1 MTKSYL
7 ESLLGEH
14 EKILLTTRQ
23 HWLILA
29 GSIFLEIVLILL
41 IFAGSVTAAIFFP
54 VYIALIVAIGFAV
67 LLLPIVTMTIDILN
81 WSNRQNIVTNHR
93 VIQIAGVFN
102 KSITDSSLEKV
113 NDVKMVQSALGRVF
127 DYGDIEILTA
137 SELGVNLLKRIERP
151 VQYKIAM
158 LNAKSQLEGYDH
170 LDESPSPAGESDK
183 FVSLLA
189 QLDSLRKQGLLTEEE
204 YQAKKM
210 QVLDRI

>member
-7 ESLLGEH
+7 ESLLGKH

-41 IFAGSVTAAIFFP
+41 IFAASVTAGIFFP
-54 VYIALIVAIGFAV
+54 EFIALIVAIGFAV

-81 WSNRQNIVTNHR
+81 WSNRQYIVTNHR

-127 DYGDIEILTA
+127 DYGDIEIMTA
-137 SELGVNLLKRIERP
+137 SELGVNKLTLIGRP
-151 VQYKIAM
+151 IQYKTTMI
-158 LNAKSQLEGYDH
+158 NAKEKLERIPA
-170 LDESPSPAGESDK
+170 PSGPRTSTPT
-183 FVSLLA
+183 LA
-189 QLDSLRKQGLLTEEE
+189 DFLMQLDVMRQHGVLNETEFQEKKSELLRK
-204 YQAKKM
+204 K
-210 QVLDRI
+210 

>member
-7 ESLLGEH
+7 ESLLGKH

-41 IFAGSVTAAIFFP
+41 IFAASVTAGIFFP
-54 VYIALIVAIGFAV
+54 EFIALIVAIGFAV

-81 WSNRQNIVTNHR
+81 WSNRQYIVTNHR

-158 LNAKSQLEGYDH
+158 LNAKSQLEGYD
-170 LDESPSPAGESDK
+170 
-183 FVSLLA
+183 
-189 QLDSLRKQGLLTEEE
+189 
-204 YQAKKM
+204 YQF
-210 QVLDRI
+210 I

>member
-7 ESLLGEH
+7 ESLLGKH

-81 WSNRQNIVTNHR
+81 WSNRQYIVTNHR

-170 LDESPSPAGESDK
+170 LDESPTPAGETDPI
-183 FVSLLA
+183 VSLIA
-189 QLDSLRKQGLLTEEE
+189 QLDSLRKQGLLTEDE
-204 YQAKKM
+204 YQAKKK